1 MSDKKQIETKTLEEL
16 KKRLEEIADKFQ
28 KQSVSIDDILPL
40 TDEALEIKATLIERL
55 DAISNALEEK
65 LKKDK

>member
-1 MSDKKQIETKTLEEL
+1 MKDNIHETKTLEEL
-16 KKRLEEIADKFQ
+16 KKRLEEIADRFQ
-28 KQSVSIDDILPL
+28 KQSVSIDEILPL
-40 TDEALEIKATLIERL
+40 TDEALQIKATLIERL